1 MKFKD
6 VRTINHLLKE
16 YGMTSGAPTSVSNQ
30 KTGSIVNKTSSS
42 PTIKGAKDKPKPIT
56 VDKVKKDTFILEPK
70 TNKELGKVI
79 SPVGDDPVPDAVVVQ
94 DQDGEYS
101 VVKGDEQVI
110 VQQDDND
117 VDEGKLSNLAKHKN
131 KKLGKIKDLKSRIK
145 KLSRRKLTDQHDP
158 NQINEINYND
168 RRISQE
174 ALDLPIKCG
183 FEAETFFTDVYAD
196 ESSSRDTVDEMDIA
210 DVENSFGDLP
220 DSAYE
225 QYEDWVREV
234 AMDDY
239 MPDIVENWVEENRD
253 DDEMIDEFKIAQG
266 ITDEAVEKYKQEFE
280 EMDPDEY
287 ENREEDGWDDS
298 NWLRDLINEEYDI
311 IYADF
316 LKDIAYE
323 DDDLIDNAVD
333 EARSENNMDEW
344 VSNNFYSMSEFL
356 DDFGVDYY
364 LEDEGDESGVRQVAD
379 KIYDWAT
386 DNSKFDGY
394 PYYGSYHS
402 SDTDYT
408 RWAVETDSTI
418 SADSGSG
425 AEIISPAFSS
435 PRQMLEEM
443 SSLFSWAE
451 DEFGTNSSTG
461 LHITMSWH
469 GESNIQPNKAK
480 MAVLLGD
487 EYLLKVFGRQNNTY
501 AKSVAKHLRN
511 NIEDVKVQGSKS
523 LEPVD
528 KQLNKIL
535 ASNSD
540 RYQAINLR
548 SRKDSESG
556 NHFVE
561 FRIAGGQDYEKMFK
575 EVRDAVVRYA
585 TVMKAGHTDEYHVDY
600 VKALIR
606 IVNQAKDISSKD
618 REKLVDFERELDS
631 HPLLDTVQRIASKR
645 AFRDALDL
653 LGKSLI
659 NKRQGDELSK
669 ATSPEMYG
677 KAIKGNPLDKFMYEG
692 DFGFAEPK
700 TASSHLKYDKDE
712 KWISAQQARHGES
725 SFEAYEHAR
734 DYFAQAMGVLAQ
746 DIANGTAKRNPSVKD
761 INNLRTYA
769 QKELDL
775 SYEKLEELIM
785 KNLTSIFNLPS
796 TNPNA
801 LQKSIYSSIRNGV
814 SALLKKEV
822 LGNPEFIDKRRL
834 DKIINGLWN
843 FMQSDEADD
852 NIEFYKII
860 KYMDQINPN
869 IDISD
874 VTYGL
879 QRLKKIRQKNEFYR
893 NLVSG
898 GYDIRT
904 PFLKS
909 GNFTDGKALKEL
921 ENYLDSFEQYPHPTG
936 REHHVNIRSD
946 DRYEQVALN
955 NLVQMLRSRLSVFD
969 DQEIS
974 EEDQDNLRQQL
985 CKMGQEL
992 LEKLKPV
999 DEDQLPERDGNDFLS
1014 FRNLEVWN
1022 DNMDKIVRLYDKEDT
1037 YYNFVPAY
1045 DDIIFSIINNIERW
1059 YSYKE
1064 NYPNVAKNPDV
1075 KKLVADRFKAI
1086 KKYLNDFD
1094 KIFQKQGFTTLKSEI
1109 ASKNVLDKRNK
1120 DFEKNFRQ
1128 KSVAK
1133 VNIPSYSYVYMDK
1146 QYYESLIANPETV
1159 KSQKDTLQYPNGKH
1173 FDFFVI
1179 PAAHISQAEDAYTG
1193 LEFIKNGEAYNMYYN
1208 NWRKEPYQRILNK
1221 WENTYG
1227 VSYDKMTNP
1236 SNKTYFQLGGDNY
1249 EKLKQLGIEIT
1260 RKGDSRTGMAGQK
1273 DLIPRETLAN
1283 PKSGEP
1289 LDRGSAGLW
1298 MNDDDEKKE
1307 KLRFKAF
1314 DWSLYPPEMKP
1325 LVAKELAT
1333 MKDREGYYGFQQALN
1348 KIVIKSNNG
1357 ETGITLNSL
1366 DNTEGLINA
1375 AEVDGYRKDHS
1386 AKIGAETNW
1395 SNLADYLKLERG
1407 VNDQGVDLLRQT
1419 YDMFDN
1425 NVSGQF
1431 GADGVSIERWIDA
1444 VQKSYKY
1451 ITTNYTVSGGNYF
1464 RKDADGNPGDDVSA
1478 IYKSRASGPTIGQIS
1493 TPPEKEVDTD
1503 YNRARSSYR
1512 EFDQMMQDGMQNYL
1526 ERGQV
1531 NDLVAFLNNPRHN
1544 ETFKNRVLYTMKQNY
1559 VMGEEPFPSFND
1571 VLTTTRGNYQESVF
1585 DKFDKLPLQEKL
1597 SVLEKS
1603 TVLEKWSKKYKDSIN
1618 CSNPKGFS
1626 QKAHCAGKKKTES
1639 SQYVHFLRPG
1649 ELTGSWS
1656 DAELLKL
1663 GFKKAQSGSWY
1674 IANSKWNKLTQMGER
1689 NWRKLFD
1696 SIFESIGPKVS
1707 EGPISESLPDN
1718 SIPGLLNQILAEPMP
1733 AWDLK
1738 KQFLAYYAVPDPQML
1753 TDFRARRAE
1762 GGDNACLRSVL
1773 RHYIKKQLHPQLQKK
1788 INLNESVLKEY
1799 ENLDAEKE
1807 KIIDIIKDLDISDN
1821 KDRAIVDQIW
1831 RILNSDHI
1839 QEIIGNVV
1847 ARPIADETAMNKT
1860 EATKVL
1866 TKVIYQVENSY
1877 DKIKEFLDTLEQT
1890 GSAYDVDELKKKYG
1904 NIRNAF
1910 VSDVGYAV
1918 FKTLLPYGAGANK
1931 KGPGEF
1937 ALAMLS
1943 DRVRLSDTTG
1953 DIVIDDELVELKV
1966 SKSEKQS
1973 SGGRLGMNGIS
1984 QASARKYIEQYR
1996 DILPTVM
2003 AHLDNPSNKSLGFP
2017 KFIEYLNVDL
2027 PVGDKRRYDI
2037 AKGFYS
2043 QFFDQQASEHLARSI
2058 MNNADEY
2065 KIIDDYYVANYTFYK
2080 RKSKF
2085 DHLLAIDV
2093 YTGKT
2098 ICIDDIADFLE
2109 FRRKG
2114 LIGAPSLSFI
2124 PTDAGP
2130 TEVFVQMNFT
2140 KKEL

>member
-16 YGMTSGAPTSVSNQ
+16 YGMTPGAPTSVGSQ
-30 KTGSIVNKTSSS
+30 KTGSIVNKSSTS
-42 PTIKGAKDKPKPIT
+42 PTIQGKKQEPKPIQ
-56 VDKVKKDTFILEPK
+56 VKKVEKDSLIIEPK
-70 TNKELGKVI
+70 TNKELGKVV
-79 SPVGDDPVPDAVVVQ
+79 SPVGDKPVPDAVVVQ
-94 DQDGEYS
+94 NQKGEYN
-101 VVKGDEQVI
+101 VVKGDQQVI
-110 VQQDDND
+110 VKQDDND
-117 VDEGKLSNLAKHKN
+117 VEEGKLSNLAKHKN

-145 KLSRRKLTDQHDP
+145 KLSRRKLTDEYDP

-168 RRISQE
+168 RRVSQE

-196 ESSSRDTVDEMDIA
+196 ESSSRDTVDEMSIA

-220 DSAYE
+220 SSAYE

-239 MPDIVENWVEENRD
+239 MPDVVENWVEENRD

-287 ENREEDGWDDS
+287 ENREEDGWDNS

-323 DDDLIDNAVD
+323 DDDLIDIATD
-333 EARSENNMDEW
+333 EARDENSMDEW

-364 LEDEGDESGVRQVAD
+364 LEDDDDESGVRQVAD

-386 DNSKFDGY
+386 ENSKFDGY
-394 PYYGSYHS
+394 PYYGGYHG

-461 LHITMSWH
+461 LHITMSWN
-469 GESNIQPNKAK
+469 GDSNIQPNKAK

-487 EYLLKVFGRQNNTY
+487 EYLLKVFGRHNNTY
-501 AKSVAKHLRN
+501 AKSTAKYLRN
-511 NIEDVKVQGSKS
+511 NIDDIKVQGSKS
-523 LEPVD
+523 LEPIN

-548 SRKDSESG
+548 SRKDDESG

-585 TVMKAGHTDEYHVDY
+585 TVMKAGHTNDYHTDY

-659 NKRQGDELSK
+659 NKRQGDQLSK

-677 KAIKGNPLDKFMYEG
+677 KASKGGPRDKRMYEA
-692 DFGFAEPK
+692 DIDYAEPK

-769 QKELDL
+769 QKELGL

-785 KNLTSIFNLPS
+785 KNLTSIFSLPS

-843 FMQSDEADD
+843 FMQSDEVDD
-852 NIEFYKII
+852 NTEFYKVI

-869 IDISD
+869 ININDI
-874 VTYGL
+874 TYGL
-879 QRLKKIRQKNEFYR
+879 QSLKKVRQKNEFYR

-921 ENYLDSFEQYPHPTG
+921 EEYLDSFEQYPHPTG

-955 NLVQMLRSRLSVFD
+955 NLVQLLRSRLSVFD

-999 DEDQLPERDGNDFLS
+999 DDDQLPERDGKEFLS
-1014 FRNLEVWN
+1014 LRNLDVWN
-1022 DNMDKIVRLYDKEDT
+1022 DAMDKIVGLYDKDNT
-1037 YYNFVPAY
+1037 FYNFVPAY
-1045 DDIIFSIINNIERW
+1045 DDVIFSIINNIEQW

-1075 KKLVADRFKAI
+1075 KKLVAERFKAI

-1109 ASKNVLDKRNK
+1109 ASKNVLDRRNK
-1120 DFEKNFRQ
+1120 DFEKNYRQ

-1133 VNIPSYSYVYMDK
+1133 VNIPSFSYVYMDK
-1146 QYYESLIANPETV
+1146 EYYESLLDNPDMV
-1159 KSQKDTLQYPNGKH
+1159 KSQKNIIENPNSDNK
-1173 FDFFVI
+1173 FYVI
-1179 PAAHISQAEDAYTG
+1179 PAAHMSQAEDAYTG

-1221 WENTYG
+1221 WKVTYG
-1227 VSYDKMTNP
+1227 ESYDRITNA

-1273 DLIPRETLAN
+1273 DLIPRDTLAN

-1314 DWSLYPPEMKP
+1314 DWSLYPPEIKP

-1348 KIVIKSNNG
+1348 TIVIKSNNG

-1425 NVSGQF
+1425 NASGQF
-1431 GADGVSIERWIDA
+1431 AADGVSIERWVDA

-1464 RKDADGNPGDDVSA
+1464 RGKDYIGARHGGPDSVS
-1478 IYKSRASGPTIGQIS
+1478 KTIS
-1493 TPPEKEVDTD
+1493 TPPEKEYDTD
-1503 YNRARSSYR
+1503 YNRARSSYT
-1512 EFDQMMQDGMQNYL
+1512 EFDQMMHDGMQNYL

-1531 NDLVAFLNNPRHN
+1531 NDLVAFLNNPRN
-1544 ETFKNRVLYTMKQNY
+1544 DETFKNRVLYTMKQNY

-1571 VLTTTRGNYQESVF
+1571 VLTTARENYQESVF
-1585 DKFDKLPLQEKL
+1585 DKFDKLSLQEKL

-1649 ELTGSWS
+1649 ELTGSWT

-1663 GFKKAQSGSWY
+1663 GFKKAQNGNWY

-1762 GGDNACLRSVL
+1762 GGNNACLRSVL

-1788 INLNESVLKEY
+1788 INLNESVIKEY
-1799 ENLDAEKE
+1799 EDLSAEKE

-1839 QEIIGNVV
+1839 QEIIGNVI
-1847 ARPIADETAMNKT
+1847 ARPIADETAMNKA

-1866 TKVIYQVENSY
+1866 TKVIYQVESEY
-1877 DKIKEFLDTLEQT
+1877 DKIKEFLDTLEET
-1890 GSAYDVDELKKKYG
+1890 GSAYDVDALKSTLG
-1904 NIRNAF
+1904 NVRSAF
-1910 VSDVGYAV
+1910 VSDVAYTV
-1918 FKTLLPYGAGANK
+1918 FKTLLPYGSGSNK

-1953 DIVIDDELVELKV
+1953 DIVMDDELVELKV
-1966 SKSEKQS
+1966 SKSETAS

-1984 QASARKYIEQYR
+1984 QNDARDYIEQYR
-1996 DILPTVM
+1996 EMIPTVM

-2017 KFIEYLNVDL
+2017 KFIEYLNIDL
-2027 PVGDKRRYDI
+2027 PIGDKRRYNI

-2043 QFFDQQASEHLARSI
+2043 KIFSEKSAEFLARSI
-2058 MNNADEY
+2058 MSDDP
-2065 KIIDDYYVANYTFYK
+2065 KTIIDKYYIANFNDYKTK
-2080 RKSKF
+2080 GKF
-2085 DHLLAIDV
+2085 NSLLAIDIA
-2093 YTGKT
+2093 TNKT
-2098 ICIDDIADFLE
+2098 MFVDDVTDLVKLRNQGF
-2109 FRRKG
+2109 
-2114 LIGAPSLSFI
+2114 IGSPSLSFV
-2124 PTDAGP
+2124 PTQAGP
-2130 TEVFVQMNFT
+2130 TEVFVQMSFT
-2140 KKEL
+2140 KK